1 MKKTIRVIRH
11 ELITTLS
18 RRSYLL
24 MSFGIPLIGIL
35 IFTII
40 SITKN
45 GASDSGAVAQDTAG
59 PDELEVE
66 GYVDQSG
73 LINAIPQ
80 DIPSDLLVAY
90 DDEDRAMSALEAGE
104 ITAYYVVPE
113 DYVETGDLIYVHP
126 SHTPSGSEGQDWV
139 MRWTL
144 MVNLLGGDVALAK
157 QVWNPIDLEVTN
169 LSPKPQYDRYAEE
182 DCASPGPACESYVLV
197 RFIPFIMVVLFF
209 IFISQGS
216 SLLIRNISGEKQ
228 NQVIEVLMLSVDT
241 QQLLTGKLIGLGI
254 ASLLPTMVWLGSAFI
269 MVRVGGGVLSL
280 PAEFTIPPSL
290 LAWGVVFFI
299 LGYAVYASLMAGAG
313 ALVPNM
319 KEITQASWVV
329 LSPLFVGYFIGLMAS
344 GEAPHGALS
353 TILSIFPLTAPMV
366 MMMRLTVG
374 GVPLWQTLLS
384 AALMVLTA
392 IFVIRAV
399 ARMFRAQTLLSG
411 QSFNVGRF
419 ANALLGR

>member
-1 MKKTIRVIRH
+1 MKKTIRVVRH

-35 IFTII
+35 IFAIV

-45 GASDSGAVAQDTAG
+45 GTSDSGAVAQDTAG
-59 PDELEVE
+59 SDELEVE

-73 LINAIPQ
+73 LISAIPQ

-90 DDEDRAMSALEAGE
+90 DDEDRAKSALEAGE
-104 ITAYYVVPE
+104 ITAYYIVPE
-113 DYVETGDLIYVHP
+113 DYVETGSLIYVHP

-144 MVNLLGGDVALAK
+144 MVNLLGGDAALAK

-169 LSPKPQYDRYAEE
+169 LAPKPQYDRYAEE
-182 DCASPGPACESYVLV
+182 DCASPGPACESYILV

-241 QQLLTGKLIGLGI
+241 RQLLTGKLIGLGI

-269 MVRVGGGVLSL
+269 MVRMGGGVLNL
-280 PAEFTIPPSL
+280 PAEFTIPSSL

-353 TILSIFPLTAPMV
+353 TILSMFPLTAPMV

-392 IFVIRAV
+392 LFVIRAV

-411 QSFNVGRF
+411 QSFNVRRF

>member
-1 MKKTIRVIRH
+1 MNKTVRVMRH

-24 MSFGIPLIGIL
+24 ISFGIPLIGIL
-35 IFTII
+35 IFTIV

-45 GASDSGAVAQDTAG
+45 GSPDSGAVAQDTTR
-59 PDELEVE
+59 PNELEVE

-73 LINAIPQ
+73 LISALPQ

-90 DDEDRAMSALEAGE
+90 NDEDRAKSALEAGE
-104 ITAYYVVPE
+104 ITAYYIVSE
-113 DYVETGDLIYVHP
+113 DYMETGNLIYVHP

-144 MVNLLGGDVALAK
+144 MINLLGGDAALAK

-169 LSPKPQYDRYAEE
+169 LAPKQQYDRYAEE
-182 DCASPGPACESYVLV
+182 DCTSPGPACESYILV
-197 RFIPFIMVVLFF
+197 RFIPFIMVILFF
-209 IFISQGS
+209 MFISQGS

-228 NQVIEVLMLSVDT
+228 NQVIEVLMLSVNAR
-241 QQLLTGKLIGLGI
+241 QLLTGKLIGLGI
-254 ASLLPTMVWLGSAFI
+254 ASFLPTMVWLGSGFI
-269 MVRVGGGVLSL
+269 MLRMGGGVLNL
-280 PAEFTIPPSL
+280 PAELTIPPSL
-290 LAWGVVFFI
+290 LTWGVVYFI

-313 ALVPNM
+313 ALVPNL

-353 TILSIFPLTAPMV
+353 TILSMFPLTAPMV
-366 MMMRLTVG
+366 MMMRLTIG
-374 GVPLWQTLLS
+374 SVPLWQTLLS
-384 AALMVLTA
+384 AVLMVLTA
-392 IFVIRAV
+392 LFVIQAV
-399 ARMFRAQTLLSG
+399 VRMFRAQILLSG
-411 QSFNVGRF
+411 QSFNVRRF
-419 ANALLGR
+419 ASALLGR